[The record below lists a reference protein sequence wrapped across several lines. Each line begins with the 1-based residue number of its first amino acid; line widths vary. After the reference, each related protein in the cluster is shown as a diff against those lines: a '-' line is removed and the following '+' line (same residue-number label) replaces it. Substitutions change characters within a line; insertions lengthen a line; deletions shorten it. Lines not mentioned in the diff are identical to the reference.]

1 MSLVDRQ
8 SLDRD
13 IRAIQDHHF
22 LLNSLY
28 SDHRETVQHLQNAL
42 LTQILPNVVDELGL
56 DKAARD
62 RAEEWL
68 HDDLSIFRTLKR
80 HKFTKAFALESLRS
94 ILIWRLSHLKA
105 QDPRLFPPSPLHVL
119 PPPATDILRRPIL
132 ILRLANLANLQ
143 EDPREHILR
152 TVEGLRINLHNINAS
167 SPPEIPMAGPVLQ
180 YILLVDMENA
190 SMRNFVRLNLD
201 LLTWYIHEVAPRY
214 PGMFG
219 TVFVINFS
227 WTQSGIWTVIRLALP
242 ESVQYRI
249 FFPSKETLH
258 ECIRPSSLPQDYWG
272 LLPLLS
278 GIPNV
283 LDVPQTTTLTP
294 SLSASLSSLDEEEAS
309 GASPSLTHAPGD
321 NTAACSTRRKIA
333 SLAHVSPRSQYN
345 PFYGYPIGPP
355 PYSLS
360 PASLPYLRHG
370 RRRKRDLIRTLATL
384 WWEKWRSRVSW
395 TVSFLFVF
403 FYVRWWW
410 RQRRNSMFLIRGE
423 PH

>member
-1 MSLVDRQ
+1 
-8 SLDRD
+8 
-13 IRAIQDHHF
+13 
-22 LLNSLY
+22 LY
-28 SDHRETVQHLQNAL
+28 FEHRETVQDLQNTL

-56 DKAARD
+56 DKAARE
-62 RAEEWL
+62 RTEEWL

-80 HKFTKAFALESLRS
+80 HQFTKAFALESLRS

-105 QDPRLFPPSPLHVL
+105 QDPDAFPPSPLHVL
-119 PPPATDILRRPIL
+119 PPLATDILRRPIL

-143 EDPREHILR
+143 KDPREHILR
-152 TVEGLRINLHNINAS
+152 TVEGLRINLHNINVS
-167 SPPEIPMAGPVLQ
+167 SPPGSPLTHPVLQ
-180 YILLVDMENA
+180 YVLLVDMENA

-201 LLTWYIHEVAPRY
+201 LLTWYIHEVSPRY

-249 FFPSKETLH
+249 FFPSKQTLH

-278 GIPNV
+278 GIPNM
-283 LDVPQTTTLTP
+283 LD
-294 SLSASLSSLDEEEAS
+294 EEAS
-309 GASPSLTHAPGD
+309 GASPSLTHASGD
-321 NTAACSTRRKIA
+321 NAAGRSTRRKIV

-355 PYSLS
+355 PYSLL

-384 WWEKWRSRVSW
+384 LWEKWRSRV
-395 TVSFLFVF
+395 
-403 FYVRWWW
+403 
-410 RQRRNSMFLIRGE
+410 
-423 PH
+423 

>member
-1 MSLVDRQ
+1 
-8 SLDRD
+8 
-13 IRAIQDHHF
+13 
-22 LLNSLY
+22 LY
-28 SDHRETVQHLQNAL
+28 FEHRETVQDLQNTL
-42 LTQILPNVVDELGL
+42 LTQILPNVVDEHGL
-56 DKAARD
+56 DKAARE

-105 QDPRLFPPSPLHVL
+105 QDPDAFPPSPLHVL
-119 PPPATDILRRPIL
+119 PPLATDILRRPIL

-143 EDPREHILR
+143 RDPREHILR

-167 SPPEIPMAGPVLQ
+167 SPPESPLTHPVLQ

-201 LLTWYIHEVAPRY
+201 LLTWYIHEVSPRY

-258 ECIRPSSLPQDYWG
+258 ECIRPSSLPR
-272 LLPLLS
+272 
-278 GIPNV
+278 
-283 LDVPQTTTLTP
+283 
-294 SLSASLSSLDEEEAS
+294 ASLPSLDEEETS
-309 GASPSLTHAPGD
+309 GASPSLTDASGD
-321 NTAACSTRRKIA
+321 NTAGRSARRKIA

-345 PFYGYPIGPP
+345 PFYGYPIGPR
-355 PYSLS
+355 PYSLL

-395 TVSFLFVF
+395 TVSFLFVSF
-403 FYVRWWW
+403 CVRWWW